1 MRTDALILG
10 GELSGLVAAQRLLD
24 RGKSVRLISAG
35 GGALHY
41 GPGGL
46 HLLGYESNS
55 GEAMIEDPYEAMG
68 ALDQQHPLQRL
79 GEARVRAAMTGFL
92 QLSRDLGLSFRSN
105 GRNRLTVSLAGQPVP
120 VFAASAYQA
129 TFDDL
134 EGRTVAVSCFAG
146 HKDFPAGVMVSELRR
161 RQIDAHLLRLEDPCD
176 GPSSLRLAQFFES
189 HGNPARFFRS
199 IIGRLPEQC
208 ACVLFPAVLGLDRHG
223 EVMAAAE
230 QAFGVPCREVPTLPP
245 SIPGLRLNHRLT
257 RQLQSA
263 GALLHLGA
271 RAVSAPASN
280 GRCTAV
286 TDESGR
292 RFEAEIFV
300 VATGGVLMGGL
311 GVDSRGQVSEPV
323 LGLDVAHNRPLEAQG
338 PEACLDALHEAGVET
353 DDRLRPVAR
362 GGSAYQNLFV
372 TGRTLAHWNPA
383 KESSDEGVSIATGWA
398 AAEEACHYLEGS

>member
-10 GELSGLVAAQRLLD
+10 SELSGLVAAQRLLD
-24 RGKSVRLISAG
+24 RGRSVRLLASG

-46 HLLGYESNS
+46 HLLGYVSNA
-55 GEAMIEDPYEAMG
+55 GEVVVEDPYQAMG
-68 ALDQQHPLQRL
+68 ALDRRHPLQRL
-79 GEARVRAAMTGFL
+79 GETRVRAAMTGFL
-92 QLSRDLGLSFRSN
+92 QLSRELGLSFRST
-105 GRNRLTVSLAGQPVP
+105 GRNSLTVSLAGRPMP
-120 VFAASAYQA
+120 AFAVGAYQA
-129 TFDDL
+129 TFEDL
-134 EGRTVAVSCFAG
+134 AGGTVAVFCFAG

-161 RQIDAHLLRLEDPCD
+161 RQIEAHLLRLEDPCD
-176 GPSSLRLAQFFES
+176 GPSSLRLAKFFDS
-189 HGNPARFFRS
+189 LGNSVEYFQS
-199 IIGRLPEQC
+199 IVERLPERC
-208 ACVLFPAVLGLDRHG
+208 ACVLFPAVLGLDHHD

-230 QAFGVPCREVPTLPP
+230 LALGVPCREVPTLPP
-245 SIPGLRLNHRLT
+245 SIPGLRLNQRLT
-257 RQLQSA
+257 RRLQST

-271 RAVSAPASN
+271 RAVSVPASN
-280 GRCTAV
+280 GRCEAV

-311 GVDSRGQVSEPV
+311 EVDSWGKISEPF
-323 LGLDVAHNRPLEAQG
+323 LGLEVVRNRLLEAQG
-338 PEACLDALHEAGVET
+338 PEACLDSLHEAGVET

-362 GGSAYQNLFV
+362 DGLVYENVFV

-398 AAEEACHYLEGS
+398 AAEEACHYMEHR